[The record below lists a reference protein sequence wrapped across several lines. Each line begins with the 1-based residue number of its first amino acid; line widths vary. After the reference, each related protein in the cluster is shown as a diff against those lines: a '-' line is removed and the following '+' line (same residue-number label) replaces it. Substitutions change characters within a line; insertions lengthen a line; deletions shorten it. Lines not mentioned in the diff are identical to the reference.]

1 MTVTHKH
8 LEAFHAVIQTGGFT
22 RAARQLRTSQPS
34 VSRLIAQLQ
43 EAVSFPLFARVQ
55 GQTVPTE
62 EALVLH
68 REVDRSFIGL
78 DKVLRHAERI
88 RNHQIGHLNILS
100 MPAMAQTFLPRVI
113 ANFLRDHPGVSASLQ
128 VQRSDSIASWMTT
141 QQFDVGFAM
150 LPADHPGLEFEPFDT
165 APGLC
170 VMPPGHALATR
181 RVVQVQHLHG
191 IRMIGSGPDSV
202 VQRSLTRLF
211 KDAKVVP
218 DSSVETPITAIACEM
233 VANGA
238 GVTIADPFT
247 AHGYRA
253 RGLVLRRFRPEVP
266 FRFTAIF
273 PANRVRSSILR
284 RFMAQAVAERNA
296 LYRELGSGIRPL
308 TEHALV
314 QNRPGAIDAT

>member
-1 MTVTHKH
+1 MAVTHKH

-22 RAARQLRTSQPS
+22 RAAKLLRTSQPS

-43 EAVSFPLFARVQ
+43 DAVSFPLFARVE
-55 GQTVPTE
+55 GQTVPTK

-88 RNHQIGHLNILS
+88 RNHQVGHLNILS

-113 ANFLRDHPGVSASLQ
+113 AGFLRDHPGVSASLQ
-128 VQRSDSIASWMTT
+128 VQRSDAIAGWMTT

-150 LPADHPGLEFEPFDT
+150 SPADNPGLEFEHFDT

-170 VMPPGHALATR
+170 VMPSGHALAAR
-181 RVVQVQHLHG
+181 RIVQVRHLHG
-191 IRMIGSGPDSV
+191 VRMIGSGPDSV
-202 VQRSLTRLF
+202 VQRSLARLF
-211 KDAKVVP
+211 EDAKVVP
-218 DSSVETPITAIACEM
+218 DIIVETPITAIACEL

-253 RGLVLRRFRPEVP
+253 HGLVLRRFQPEVP
-266 FRFTAIF
+266 FCFTAIF
-273 PANRVRSSILR
+273 PVSRVRSLILQ
-284 RFMAQAVAERNA
+284 RFMAQAMAERTA
-296 LYRELGSGIRPL
+296 LYRELGRGI
-308 TEHALV
+308 
-314 QNRPGAIDAT
+314 